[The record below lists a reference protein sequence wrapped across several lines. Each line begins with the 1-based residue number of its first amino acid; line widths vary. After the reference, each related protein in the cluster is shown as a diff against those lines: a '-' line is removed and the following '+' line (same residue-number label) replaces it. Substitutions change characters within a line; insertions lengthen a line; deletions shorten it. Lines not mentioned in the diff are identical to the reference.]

1 MDELE
6 RVFVNNK
13 ASFDRLTPSENLWKS
28 IIKEQNEPPRLTKGF
43 QKKKTLFILK
53 IAATIIFIATTTMFF
68 TANMKAESPFDNL
81 SMLSPDGKEVPL
93 DFSLNKYT
101 LVQFWE
107 SENVLFEED
116 NCYCYLPTYE
126 KYKDRGFEIYAI
138 SLDKDKKKWVDSIAK
153 NKSTWVHV
161 SDLKGL
167 ESQICIDCDIDEV
180 PASFLLDQEG
190 NVIAK
195 DLDEE
200 SLDLKLETLLAQN

>member
-6 RVFVNNK
+6 GVFKNNK
-13 ASFDRLTPSENLWKS
+13 ASFDRLTPSENVWES
-28 IIKEQNEPPRLTKGF
+28 IAKETGGTILINDS
-43 QKKKTLFILK
+43 KKRKTLFILK
-53 IAATIIFIATTTMFF
+53 IAATIIFIAGLTVFF
-68 TANMKAESPFDNL
+68 TSNTKEQSPFDNL
-81 SMLSPDGKEVPL
+81 SMLSPDGKEVLL
-93 DFSLNKYT
+93 DLSLNKYT

-138 SLDKDKKKWVDSIAK
+138 SLDKDKKKWVESIEK
-153 NKSTWVHV
+153 NKSPWIHV

-167 ESQICIDCDIDEV
+167 ESPICIDCDVKDI

-190 NVIAK
+190 NIIAK

-200 SLDLKLETLLAQN
+200 DLDITLGTLLAQN